1 MGTLSREDM
10 KNSIKMRNYYG
21 VSDVRM
27 VLEDEDFESYTTE
40 FLQYMISVIAPGK
53 HYEEPSG
60 DKMEDE
66 SLQSIRGDWSDDE
79 FKDKLGKFLTVF
91 SYRLKNIVVE
101 QVKRDGDSVNYTWQ
115 GFNAIEIAVFR
126 FWGTGEEGTR
136 KLNQTI
142 VNFIRKVTD
151 SSDKHTAFGINKC
164 TQFLW
169 QRYYDDRFDK

>member
-1 MGTLSREDM
+1 MGTLTKEDM
-10 KNSIKMRNYYG
+10 KNSIKMRNYYV

-27 VLEDEDFESYTTE
+27 VLEDEDFETYTTE
-40 FLQYMISVIAPGK
+40 FLQYMLSVIEPGK
-53 HYEEPSG
+53 PYEVTWG
-60 DKMEDE
+60 DKMEDL
-66 SLQSIRGDWSDDE
+66 SLKSIRGDWTDDE
-79 FKDKLGKFLTVF
+79 FKAKLGKFLKVF
-91 SYRLKNIVVE
+91 LVRLSGLVVE
-101 QVKRDGDSVNYTWQ
+101 RVKEQGDNVNHNW
-115 GFNAIEIAVFR
+115 GEFRVIESMIYQH
-126 FWGTGEEGTR
+126 WGTGEEGTR